1 MTRVDASAAP
11 ETEGGRRGATERGRW
26 AGLSFIALAVAMI
39 ISSTTITNVAVP
51 QIIGDLGLS
60 STGAQWVQES
70 YALVFAALLLTFG
83 RLADRLGR
91 RRLLLI
97 GAVLFGAT
105 SLLASAAS
113 SGPMLVGARII
124 QGVGGA
130 MIFPTTLSLLNAGFR
145 GKDRATAFA
154 VWGATIGGM
163 AAVGPLVGG
172 WLTTDLSWRWAFGIN
187 IPVTV
192 AVVAGVLAFVPES
205 RESADRRGAD
215 VTGAVLSALGFGVLV
230 FGLVEGRVY
239 GWWRSTEPFTAGGW
253 TWPFP
258 ISPVPVAFAV
268 SVLTLTAFVLVE
280 RARNRRGRVALLDL
294 SLFAIPSFRN
304 GNVAALIVSLGEFGV
319 LFALPLWMQ
328 FVLGYSPL
336 QTGVALLPLAAGSFA
351 ASAFASRL
359 AASRGPAFVV
369 RTGIVLEII
378 GIAGLG
384 LVVSAATPWALPV
397 PFLFCYGMGIGL
409 ATAQL
414 TGVVLAEVPVERS
427 GQGSGTQ
434 STVRQIGSALGIAV
448 LGTLL
453 FAGLGADLAGR
464 LDRMGGVTPAQ
475 RDGIVSAV
483 QRSAG
488 GAIAGL
494 SRTPDIAA
502 AARESFAAG
511 TRYAAFGAA
520 GFLAL
525 GLLASASLGARH
537 IGERSGTEPGEEAE
551 RERAV
556 PGGPGDPGD
565 PGDPGNGP
573 GGAGA
578 DPEVTG
584 NGRGR

>member
-1 MTRVDASAAP
+1 MGVSASP
-11 ETEGGRRGATERGRW
+11 ETAVASGRGRW
-26 AGLSFIALAVAMI
+26 AGLAFIALAVAMI

-51 QIIGDLGLS
+51 QIIRDLGLS
-60 STGAQWVQES
+60 STDAQWIQES

-91 RRLLLI
+91 RRLLLT
-97 GAVLFGAT
+97 GVTLFAVM
-105 SLLASAAS
+105 SLLASAS
-113 SGPMLVGARII
+113 VSGPMLVGARIL
-124 QGVGGA
+124 QGIGGA

-145 GKDRATAFA
+145 GRERATAFA

-163 AAVGPLVGG
+163 AALGPLVGG

-187 IPVTV
+187 IPVAV
-192 AVVAGVLAFVPES
+192 AVMAGVLAFVPES
-205 RESADRRGAD
+205 RELDTRRGAD
-215 VTGAVLSALGFGVLV
+215 VAGAVLSTLGFGLLV

-239 GWWRSTEPFTAGGW
+239 GWLRAVEPFAVGGW
-253 TWPFP
+253 TWPFTV
-258 ISPVPVAFAV
+258 SPVPVAFAASALALV
-268 SVLTLTAFVLVE
+268 AFVLVE
-280 RARNRRGRVALLDL
+280 RARDRRGDVALLDL
-294 SLFAIPSFRN
+294 SLFSIASFRN
-304 GNVAALIVSLGEFGV
+304 GNIAALIVSLGEFGV

-336 QTGVALLPLAAGSFA
+336 QTGVALLPLAVGSFA
-351 ASAFASRL
+351 ASAFASPL
-359 AASRGPAFVV
+359 SQARGPAFVV
-369 RTGIVLEII
+369 RLGLLLEIV

-384 LVVSAATPWALPV
+384 FVVSADTPWALPV

-453 FAGLGADLAGR
+453 FAGLSADLDHR
-464 LDRMGGVTPAQ
+464 LSRVNEVNPVQ
-475 RDGIVSAV
+475 REQIVSAV

-494 SRTPDIAA
+494 ARLPEVAT
-502 AARESFAAG
+502 AARESFATG

-520 GFLAL
+520 GFLAV
-525 GLLASASLGARH
+525 GLLASLSLGGR
-537 IGERSGTEPGEEAE
+537 R
-551 RERAV
+551 
-556 PGGPGDPGD
+556 
-565 PGDPGNGP
+565 
-573 GGAGA
+573 
-578 DPEVTG
+578 PED
-584 NGRGR
+584 

>member
-1 MTRVDASAAP
+1 MGVTASSQAV
-11 ETEGGRRGATERGRW
+11 GVNGRARW
-26 AGLSFIALAVAMI
+26 AGLAFIALAVAMI
-39 ISSTTITNVAVP
+39 ISSVTITNVAVP

-91 RRLLLI
+91 RRLLLT
-97 GAVLFGAT
+97 GVTLFAVT
-105 SLLASAAS
+105 SLLASAAT
-113 SGPMLVGARII
+113 SGPMLVGARIV

-145 GKDRATAFA
+145 GRDRATAFA

-163 AAVGPLVGG
+163 AALGPLVGG

-187 IPVTV
+187 IPVAV

-205 RESADRRGAD
+205 READTRRGAD
-215 VTGAVLSALGFGVLV
+215 VIGAVLSTLGFGLLV

-239 GWWRSTEPFTAGGW
+239 GWWRAIEPFAVGGW
-253 TWPFP
+253 DWPLA
-258 ISPVPVAFAV
+258 ISPVPIAFAA
-268 SVLTLTAFVLVE
+268 SALALTAFVLVE
-280 RARNRRGRVALLDL
+280 RARNRRGDVALLDL
-294 SLFAIPSFRN
+294 SLLSITSFRN
-304 GNVAALIVSLGEFGV
+304 GNIAALIVSLGEFGV

-336 QTGVALLPLAAGSFA
+336 QTGVALLPLAVGSFA
-351 ASAFASRL
+351 ASAFASPLSR
-359 AASRGPAFVV
+359 SRGPAFVV
-369 RTGIVLEII
+369 RLGLLLEIV

-384 LVVSAATPWALPV
+384 LVVSADTPWALPV

-453 FAGLGADLAGR
+453 FAGLSADLGHR
-464 LDRMGGVTPAQ
+464 LSQMDGLDPARREQ
-475 RDGIVSAV
+475 IVSAV

-488 GAIAGL
+488 AAIAGL
-494 SRTPDIAA
+494 SRVPQIAV
-502 AARESFAAG
+502 AARESFAVG

-520 GFLAL
+520 GFLAV
-525 GLLASASLGARH
+525 GLLASLSLGGGRV
-537 IGERSGTEPGEEAE
+537 EEDLE
-551 RERAV
+551 T
-556 PGGPGDPGD
+556 D
-565 PGDPGNGP
+565 
-573 GGAGA
+573 GA
-578 DPEVTG
+578 
-584 NGRGR
+584 GRGREAVIPDRPSS

>member
-1 MTRVDASAAP
+1 MGVTAPP
-11 ETEGGRRGATERGRW
+11 ETAETKRTRW
-26 AGLSFIALAVAMI
+26 AGLAFIALAVAMV

-60 STGAQWVQES
+60 STDAQWIQES

-91 RRLLLI
+91 RRLLLT
-97 GAVLFGAT
+97 GVALFALT
-105 SLLASAAS
+105 SLLASFS
-113 SGPMLVGARII
+113 VSGPMLIGARIL

-145 GKDRATAFA
+145 GRDRATAFA

-163 AAVGPLVGG
+163 AALGPLVGG
-172 WLTTDLSWRWAFGIN
+172 WLTTDLSWRWAFGVN
-187 IPVTV
+187 IPVAV
-192 AVVAGVLAFVPES
+192 AVLAGVLVFVAES
-205 RESADRRGAD
+205 RESDGRRGAD
-215 VTGAVLSALGFGVLV
+215 LGGAVLSTLGFGLLV

-239 GWWRSTEPFTAGGW
+239 GWWRSVEPFTVGGW
-253 TWPFP
+253 RWPFAL
-258 ISPVPVAFAV
+258 SPVPVAFAA
-268 SVLTLTAFVLVE
+268 SALALTAFVLVE
-280 RARNRRGRVALLDL
+280 RGRGRRGQVALLDL
-294 SLFAIPSFRN
+294 SLLSITSFRN
-304 GNVAALIVSLGEFGV
+304 GNIAALIVSLGEFGV

-336 QTGVALLPLAAGSFA
+336 ETGVALLPLAVGSFA
-351 ASAFASRL
+351 ASAFASPL
-359 AASRGPAFVV
+359 SRARGAAFVV
-369 RTGIVLEII
+369 RLGLVLEIA

-384 LVVSAATPWALPV
+384 LVISAGTPWALPV

-453 FAGLGADLAGR
+453 FGGLSADLDHR
-464 LDRMGGVTPAQ
+464 LSQADGVDPVRREQ
-475 RDGIVSAV
+475 IVSAV

-494 SRTPDIAA
+494 SRLPGVAEAA
-502 AARESFAAG
+502 KESFAVG

-520 GFLAL
+520 GFLAV
-525 GLLASASLGARH
+525 GLLASLSLG
-537 IGERSGTEPGEEAE
+537 S
-551 RERAV
+551 
-556 PGGPGDPGD
+556 PGG
-565 PGDPGNGP
+565 
-573 GGAGA
+573 
-578 DPEVTG
+578 
-584 NGRGR
+584 GRTEE

>member
-1 MTRVDASAAP
+1 MSATRSP
-11 ETEGGRRGATERGRW
+11 ETARRDSRARW
-26 AGLSFIALAVAMI
+26 AGLAFIALAVAMV
-39 ISSTTITNVAVP
+39 ISSATITNVAVP
-51 QIIGDLGLS
+51 QIIGDLKLS
-60 STGAQWVQES
+60 STGAQWVQEA

-91 RRLLLI
+91 RRLLLT
-97 GAVLFGAT
+97 GVVLFAAM
-105 SLLASAAS
+105 SLLASAAT
-113 SGPMLVGARII
+113 SGPMLVGARIL
-124 QGVGGA
+124 QGIGGA

-145 GKDRATAFA
+145 GGDRATAFA

-163 AAVGPLVGG
+163 AAVGPLIGG
-172 WLTTDLSWRWAFGIN
+172 WLTTDLSWRWAFGVN
-187 IPVTV
+187 IPVAV
-192 AVVAGVLAFVPES
+192 AVVIGVLAFVPES
-205 RESADRRGAD
+205 RELDSRRGAD
-215 VTGAVLSALGFGVLV
+215 VTGAVLSTLGFGLLV

-239 GWWRSTEPFTAGGW
+239 GWWSAVETFVVGGW
-253 TWPFP
+253 SWPLA
-258 ISPVPVAFAV
+258 ISPVPVAFTA
-268 SVLTLTAFVLVE
+268 SALALTAFVLVE

-304 GNVAALIVSLGEFGV
+304 GNIAALIVSLGEFGV

-336 QTGVALLPLAAGSFA
+336 QTGVALLPLAVGSFA
-351 ASAFASRL
+351 ASAVASRL
-359 AASRGPAFVV
+359 SRTRGPAFAV
-369 RTGIVLEII
+369 RAGLGLEVI

-384 LVVSAATPWALPV
+384 LVVSADTPWALPV

-453 FAGLGADLAGR
+453 FAGLGADLDRR
-464 LDRMGGVTPAQ
+464 LGEVNGVNPAQ
-475 RDGIVSAV
+475 REGIVSAV

-494 SRTPDIAA
+494 AGRPEIAR
-502 AARESFAAG
+502 AARESFATG

-520 GFLAL
+520 GFLSL
-525 GLLASASLGARH
+525 GLLAGMSLGDRR
-537 IGERSGTEPGEEAE
+537 IE
-551 RERAV
+551 
-556 PGGPGDPGD
+556 D
-565 PGDPGNGP
+565 
-573 GGAGA
+573 
-578 DPEVTG
+578 
-584 NGRGR
+584 